1 MDVCLIDNTKTTSKI
16 TNKCNY
22 EIIFDANRN
31 ENKKSVNFILIMIL
45 E

>member
-1 MDVCLIDNTKTTSKI
+1 MDVCLTDNTKTTSKI

-22 EIIFDANRN
+22 EIILSMQIETRI
-31 ENKKSVNFILIMIL
+31 KK